1 MPGEC
6 NAGLKPTAVHVG
18 SLSIPDHARVLSSRK
33 RIVGDEEGVCTET
46 EQVGSRHGVKGEQGD
61 TMDSSVAGI
70 IIGGGESE
78 GAKGE
83 SLMSDGG
90 GNGIVAQS

>member
-1 MPGEC
+1 M
-6 NAGLKPTAVHVG
+6 AGAKE
-18 SLSIPDHARVLSSRK
+18 DHR
-33 RIVGDEEGVCTET
+33 
-46 EQVGSRHGVKGEQGD
+46 D

-70 IIGGGESE
+70 IDGGESE

-83 SLMSDGG
+83 SWMSDGG

>member
-33 RIVGDEEGVCTET
+33 RIVGDEESVCTET

-61 TMDSSVAGI
+61 TSVAGI

-83 SLMSDGG
+83 SWMSDGG